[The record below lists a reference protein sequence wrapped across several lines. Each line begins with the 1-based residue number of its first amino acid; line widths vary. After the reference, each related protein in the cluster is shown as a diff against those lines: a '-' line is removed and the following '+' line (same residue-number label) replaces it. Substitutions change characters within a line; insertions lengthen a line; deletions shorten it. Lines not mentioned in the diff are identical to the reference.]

1 MFSKIGL
8 CYVKKLKLGSKLM
21 ESIVALV
28 VVLVVVLVTLLLPF
42 LDKIIEYFYPEGS
55 LSSSENE
62 VDKVLNE
69 SDCVRVHRIIE

>member
-8 CYVKKLKLGSKLM
+8 CCVKKLKLGSKLM
-21 ESIVALV
+21 ESIVA
-28 VVLVVVLVTLLLPF
+28 LVVVLVTLLLPF

-69 SDCVRVHRIIE
+69 SDCMRVHRIIE